1 MSDQAQ
7 SGYYQ
12 TIAREFLRRRG
23 APFFLSPRDLAVVHG
38 WEKDRIP
45 LQVVLEGIGRVFD
58 GLRAHARGTKGLS
71 LASCEAQVRK
81 ALAQHTDRGAGRR
94 RAPAPRARKAAKA
107 SEEIEACLKG
117 LPADER
123 NLRPLLRDAAGLLA
137 GEAPD
142 DEALEKIDEAVD
154 GVLWSRTSRA
164 ERERIERRTVR
175 EFPGRGAGEI
185 AAAARTRLIKSARE
199 EHKIPYV
206 SLCYY

>member
-1 MSDQAQ
+1 MNDQAQ

-12 TIAREFLRRRG
+12 TIARQFLGRRG
-23 APFFLSPRDLAVVHG
+23 APFFLSPRDLAVIQG

-45 LQVVLEGIGRVFD
+45 LHVVLEGVGRTFD
-58 GLRAHARGTKGLS
+58 GLRARTRGTKGLS
-71 LASCEAQVRK
+71 LSSCEAQVRK

-94 RAPAPRARKAAKA
+94 RSAAPRARKAAKA
-107 SEEIEACLKG
+107 REEIEACLKS
-117 LPADER
+117 LPANEL
-123 NLRPLLRDAAGLLA
+123 NLRPLLQDAAGLMA

-142 DEALEKIDEAVD
+142 DEALERIDEAVD
-154 GVLWSRTSRA
+154 GILWIRASRA
-164 ERERIERRTVR
+164 EREEVERRTAR
-175 EFPGRGAGEI
+175 EFPGRDAGEV